1 MPQFDPTREISNRT
15 IRKWLNYL
23 YRSPEPNTSYVTRK
37 DRESHIRIFAR
48 TLHEQGCNPQPGNIK
63 PKHIDVA
70 LSAWTQS
77 GIDRRSIENR
87 LATLRWFASELG
99 KANIV
104 KRTNAEYLLPPP
116 GKPNYI
122 DRARKLDAGDLDK
135 VRDPHTRVPW

>member
-1 MPQFDPTREISNRT
+1 MPQFDPSKEISNRT

-48 TLHEQGCNPQPGNIK
+48 
-63 PKHIDVA
+63 
-70 LSAWTQS
+70 TQS